1 MTRVVAVSNRVA
13 DPVDGKAPGGLAVGV
28 LAALEQTGGMWF
40 GWSGKLGSGIYS
52 EPELVQKGRITY
64 ATFPLNRA
72 KFDEYYNGFCNN
84 ILWPVFHYTL
94 GMLEYDRSQ
103 YHAYLQINA
112 LFARWLVP
120 LLTADDVVWVHDYH
134 LIPLAKELRQLG
146 VDRPIGFFLHTPFP
160 PYEVLRALPVH
171 RELLHA
177 LCAYDVVGFQ
187 TKRDLRAFR
196 DSVSRRDVGAK
207 LLPGGRVRY
216 GDRVLRAEVFPI
228 GIDVEGCRRMAV
240 AAQRHRRLA
249 RTKESLGHRT
259 LLLGA
264 DRLDYSKGLPERFG
278 AYERLLETHEQYR
291 GNVVFMQVAPPT
303 RAGVRAYAEIREQL
317 ERAAGHI
324 NGRFGEMDWVPL
336 RYLNK
341 DLDRSM
347 LMGLLRLARV
357 GLVTPIRDGMNL
369 VAKEYVAAQD
379 PEQPG
384 ALVLSNMAGAA
395 QELDAAVLVNP
406 YDMDGV
412 AEGIQHALQMSLDER
427 RERHADMMRVLR
439 RNDITAWHERF
450 IEALTSAGTA
460 RSKRAESQE
469 RQRLA
474 RVAGIAVRRD

>member
-1 MTRVVAVSNRVA
+1 MATDA
-13 DPVDGKAPGGLAVGV
+13 
-28 LAALEQTGGMWF
+28 QH
-40 GWSGKLGSGIYS
+40 
-52 EPELVQKGRITY
+52 QKRI
-64 ATFPLNRA
+64 ARA
-72 KFDEYYNGFCNN
+72 
-84 ILWPVFHYTL
+84 
-94 GMLEYDRSQ
+94 RS
-103 YHAYLQINA
+103 
-112 LFARWLVP
+112 
-120 LLTADDVVWVHDYH
+120 
-134 LIPLAKELRQLG
+134 
-146 VDRPIGFFLHTPFP
+146 
-160 PYEVLRALPVH
+160 
-171 RELLHA
+171 
-177 LCAYDVVGFQ
+177 
-187 TKRDLRAFR
+187 
-196 DSVSRRDVGAK
+196 
-207 LLPGGRVRY
+207 
-216 GDRVLRAEVFPI
+216 
-228 GIDVEGCRRMAV
+228 
-240 AAQRHRRLA
+240 
-249 RTKESLGHRT
+249 SLGHRT

-278 AYERLLETHEQYR
+278 AYERLLETHEEHR

-341 DLDRSM
+341 DVDRSM

-412 AEGIQHALQMSLDER
+412 AEGIQQALQMSLDER
-427 RERHADMMRVLR
+427 RERHADMMKVLK

-450 IEALTSAGTA
+450 VEALTSARSRG
-460 RSKRAESQE
+460 SKRASSTE
-469 RQRLA
+469 RQSMA
-474 RVAGIAVRRD
+474 PVSPG

>member
-1 MTRVVAVSNRVA
+1 VTRVVAVSNRVA
-13 DPVDGKAPGGLAVGV
+13 EPVQGKSSGGLAVGV
-28 LAALEQTGGMWF
+28 LAALAKTGGMWF
-40 GWSGKLGSGIYS
+40 GWNGKLGSGIYS
-52 EPELVQKGRITY
+52 EPDITEHGRITY
-64 ATFPLNRA
+64 ATFGLNRA

-94 GMLEYDRSQ
+94 GFLQYDRSQ

-112 LFARWLVP
+112 LFARRLEP
-120 LLTADDVVWVHDYH
+120 LLTKDDVIWVHDYH
-134 LIPLAKELRQLG
+134 LIPLASELRQLG

-171 RELLHA
+171 RELLRA
-177 LCAYDVVGFQ
+177 LCEYDVIGFQ

-196 DSVSRRDVGAK
+196 DSIARRDVEGTPV
-207 LLPGGRVRY
+207 PGGIR
-216 GDRVLRAEVFPI
+216 LRGRTIHAEVFPI
-228 GIDVEGCRRMAV
+228 GIDVRDCERMAV
-240 AAQRHRRLA
+240 DSQRQKRIA
-249 RTKESLGHRT
+249 RVRASLGHRT

-278 AYERLLETHEQYR
+278 AYERLLEKHEQNR
-291 GNVVFMQVAPPT
+291 GHVVFMQVAPPT
-303 RAGVRAYAEIREQL
+303 RTGVRAYTEIRKEL

-341 DLDRSM
+341 DVDRAT
-347 LMGLLRLARV
+347 LMGLMRLARI

-384 ALVLSNMAGAA
+384 VLVLSTMAGAA

-412 AEGIQHALQMSLDER
+412 AEGIQEGLHMSLDER
-427 RERHADMMRVLR
+427 RDRHAAMMKVLR
-439 RNDITAWHERF
+439 RNDITAWHQRF
-450 IEALTSAGTA
+450 VEALMSTRAGG
-460 RSKRAESQE
+460 SKRQGSAE
-469 RQRLA
+469 RPRAA
-474 RVAGIAVRRD
+474 RVS